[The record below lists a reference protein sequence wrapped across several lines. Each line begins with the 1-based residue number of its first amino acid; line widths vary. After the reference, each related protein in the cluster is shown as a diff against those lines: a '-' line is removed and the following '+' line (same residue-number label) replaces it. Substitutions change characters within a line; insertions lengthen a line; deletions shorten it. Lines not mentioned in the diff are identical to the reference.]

1 MIICTLA
8 TQYVALMAYPLFMLT
23 NGGSMQ
29 PANVIEIHSQIS
41 TSAQESSPS
50 FIQYPDI
57 EAIKEWIHNFI
68 DFKTQLDQTSNS
80 LQITEA
86 WNLLGPNLMLMSED
100 VEYATQVFT
109 NLCVEAQLDLI
120 KLPENPELAKA
131 SLESLM
137 LPKEQLCVL
146 LITDPQVLMPK
157 TENSFVED
165 IHKLIEQSS
174 MLHPVLIVTI
184 ACVETYANIDIS
196 LKRVGRFD
204 LRIYLN
210 EKSHIQYGQSFID
223 LLPAELRDESLIT
236 NFDKLGKLISIH
248 FEHQRRMVLIAVNLR
263 RHAKKT
269 NTKITYNDVV
279 RIAQTSTT
287 NTYNYPTQAR
297 VDQVALH
304 EAGHAAVAI
313 LNTYG
318 ANIPEFVSINP
329 CVNYAGVMVDNYD
342 YHFSA
347 LRRQSYQD
355 LIDEIRTSLAG
366 RVATQLYCNTM
377 EGQHWGDCGDLNKA
391 NQNARDLI
399 QRYALIPAVEGSD
412 TEYSFG
418 VLIYNDSDAYKD
430 RVYVYVE
437 RLLDHEFSIVKTLL
451 VQHRELLVSIYKT
464 LMLKKDLF
472 QEDLMSIWEQYPD
485 KPIKKTLHKS
495 TFLITS

>member
-1 MIICTLA
+1 
-8 TQYVALMAYPLFMLT
+8 
-23 NGGSMQ
+23 MQ
-29 PANVIEIHSQIS
+29 SASVIEIHSQIS

-50 FIQYPDI
+50 FIHYPDI
-57 EAIKEWIHNFI
+57 EAIKEWLDNFI
-68 DFKTQLDQTSNS
+68 DFKTQLKQTSNS
-80 LQITEA
+80 LQETEV
-86 WNLLGPNLMLMSED
+86 WNLLGPNLILMSEN

-131 SLESLM
+131 SLESLIF
-137 LPKEQLCVL
+137 PKDQLCVL
-146 LITDPQVLMPK
+146 LIPEPKVLMPK
-157 TENSFVED
+157 TENAIVKD

-184 ACVETYANIDIS
+184 ACAETYVNIDIS
-196 LKRVGRFD
+196 LKKVGRFD

-248 FEHQRRMVLIAVNLR
+248 FEHERRMGLIAVNLI

-269 NTKITYNDVV
+269 NTKISFNDVV
-279 RIAQTSTT
+279 RIAQTSAT

-329 CVNYAGVMVDNYD
+329 CINYAGVMVDNYD

-347 LRRQSYQD
+347 LRRQSYLD

-366 RVATQLYCNTM
+366 RVATQLYFNPM
-377 EGQHWGDCGDLNKA
+377 ESQHWGDCGDLNKA
-391 NQNARDLI
+391 NQHARDLI
-399 QRYALIPAVEGSD
+399 QRYGLTSPVDGSD

-451 VQHRELLVSIYKT
+451 EQHRALLESIFKA
-464 LMLKKDLF
+464 LMIKKDLF
-472 QEDLMSIWEQYPD
+472 QEDLLSIWDSYPN
-485 KPIKKTLHKS
+485 KPIKNKPHKQMIA
-495 TFLITS
+495 F

>member
-1 MIICTLA
+1 
-8 TQYVALMAYPLFMLT
+8 
-23 NGGSMQ
+23 MQ

-41 TSAQESSPS
+41 TSAQELSPS

-68 DFKTQLDQTSNS
+68 DFKTQLNKTSNS
-80 LQITEA
+80 LQITEV

-109 NLCVEAQLDLI
+109 NLCVEAQLELI
-120 KLPENPELAKA
+120 KLSENPDAAKA
-131 SLESLM
+131 SLEALM
-137 LPKEQLCVL
+137 LPKEQLRVL
-146 LITDPQVLMPK
+146 LIPYPQVLMPK
-157 TENSFVED
+157 VENSIVED
-165 IHKLIEQSS
+165 IHKLIEHSS
-174 MLHPVLIVTI
+174 VLHPVLIVTI
-184 ACVETYANIDIS
+184 AGAETYASIDIS
-196 LKRVGRFD
+196 LKRVERFD
-204 LRIYLN
+204 LRIHLN

-223 LLPAELRDESLIT
+223 LLPVEFRDESLIT
-236 NFDKLGKLISIH
+236 NFYKLGKLISIH
-248 FEHQRRMVLIAVNLR
+248 FEHERRMGLIAVNLT

-269 NTKITYNDVV
+269 NTRITFNDVV
-279 RIAQTSTT
+279 RIAQTSATK
-287 NTYNYPTQAR
+287 TYNYPTLAN

-304 EAGHAAVAI
+304 EAGHAAVTM

-329 CVNYAGVMVDNYD
+329 CINYAGVMVDNYD

-366 RVATQLYCNTM
+366 RVATQLYFNPM
-377 EGQHWGDCGDLNKA
+377 ESQHWGDCGDLNKA
-391 NQNARDLI
+391 NQHARDLI
-399 QRYALIPAVEGSD
+399 QRYGLTSPVDGSD

-418 VLIYNDSDAYKD
+418 VLIYNDADAYKD

-451 VQHRELLVSIYKT
+451 EQHRALLESIYKA
-464 LMLKKDLF
+464 LMLKKELF
-472 QEDLMSIWEQYPD
+472 QDDLLIIWESYPK
-485 KPIKKTLHKS
+485 KPIKNTPHKQMIA
-495 TFLITS
+495 F